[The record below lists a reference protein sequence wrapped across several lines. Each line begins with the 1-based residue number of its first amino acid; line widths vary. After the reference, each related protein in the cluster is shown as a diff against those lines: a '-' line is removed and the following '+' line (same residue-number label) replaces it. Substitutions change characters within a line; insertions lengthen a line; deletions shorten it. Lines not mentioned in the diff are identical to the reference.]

1 MRLIVLLLASYY
13 FYARWNEK
21 YLFLIIFS
29 TSLDYFCAL
38 GIEHYRKKAKLFLS
52 ISILGNLSMLFF
64 FKYYGFFAETALKV
78 SEVLGRPMYLP
89 ILELILPV
97 GISFYTLQTMSY
109 SCDVYKKVIKAESN
123 FLCLAVYVAN
133 FPQLVAGPIERAG
146 DLIPQFK
153 KKLHFNEQDFI
164 YGLQLICWGLFKK
177 VVIADRLS
185 AYVEWGLNS
194 EEIHT
199 NEVFLISGYFAQIL
213 IYADFSAYA
222 DIAKGSAKLL
232 GINLMD
238 NFKFPLFSRSMPE
251 FWKRWHVSFHNWFLN
266 YVYYPLGG
274 GRVGFARVQFN
285 IFIVFIT
292 SGLWH
297 GSAWRF
303 ILWGIFHYSLVVI
316 HMLLV
321 SLFKR
326 MSWSLP
332 ENSLVR
338 FLQINLVL
346 FQRAMSMY
354 LFFITDS
361 EKAVQ
366 VYKNFFIEPW
376 TGLSGLNSPF
386 VPFIMLISFLFPIVM
401 ILCEYLHLK
410 ISWSIRFNLMSR
422 FRRWSIYYLMLFLIM
437 IFGVET
443 NNPFIYFQ
451 F

>member
-1 MRLIVLLLASYY
+1 MRLVVLLLASYY

-38 GIEHYRKKAKLFLS
+38 GIDNYRKRAKIFFG

-64 FKYYGFFAETALKV
+64 FKYYGFFSETALKI

-109 SCDVYKKVIKAESN
+109 SCDVYKKIIKAERN
-123 FLCLAVYVAN
+123 FLCFAVYVAN
-133 FPQLVAGPIERAG
+133 FPQLVAGPIEKAG

-153 KKLHFNEQDFI
+153 KKIDVNEKDFV

-185 AYVEWGLNS
+185 SYVEWALNS
-194 EEIHT
+194 GETHS
-199 NEVFLISGYFAQIL
+199 NEVMLLAAYFANIL

-251 FWKRWHVSFHNWFLN
+251 FWKRWHISFHNWFLH
-266 YVYYPLGG
+266 YVYFPLGG
-274 GRVGFARVQFN
+274 GRVGFARLQFN
-285 IFIVFIT
+285 IFAVFIT

-303 ILWGIFHYSLVVI
+303 VLWGVFHYSLVVI
-316 HMLLV
+316 HMVLV
-321 SLFKR
+321 SLFKKL
-326 MSWSLP
+326 SWTLP
-332 ENSLVR
+332 DNIFVR
-338 FLQINLVL
+338 CIQINLVL
-346 FQRAMSMY
+346 FQRAMSMF

-361 EKAVQ
+361 EKAMQ
-366 VYKNFFIEPW
+366 VYINFFTEPW
-376 TGLSGLNSPF
+376 LGISGLKSPF
-386 VPFIMLISFLFPIVM
+386 VPFVMMVSFAFPLMML
-401 ILCEYLHLK
+401 LCEYLHLK
-410 ISWSIRFNLMSR
+410 KSWSIRFAAMSR
-422 FRRWSIYYLMLFLIM
+422 IRRWSLYYTLLFMIM